1 MSFRQ
6 KEIRVVHA
14 LMRGGLNWAQIA
26 DGLGKPVHYIIMIG
40 RMKPK
45 VRSR

>member
-6 KEIRVVHA
+6 KEIRVIRA
-14 LMRGGLNWAQIA
+14 LRAAGLNWVQIA
-26 DGLGKPVHYIIMIG
+26 DGLGRDVRYIIMVG

-45 VRSR
+45 MRR